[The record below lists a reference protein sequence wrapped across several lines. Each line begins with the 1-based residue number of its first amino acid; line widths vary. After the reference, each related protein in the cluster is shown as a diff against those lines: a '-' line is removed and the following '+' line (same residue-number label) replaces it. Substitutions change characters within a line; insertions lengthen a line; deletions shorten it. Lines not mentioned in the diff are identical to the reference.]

1 MASGRA
7 QIEPDQQTERGHGE
21 GEQGKE
27 RKGVGEAEDQ
37 EAMSIPG
44 EQEAKGVHGPRGCIA
59 NMAELHRG
67 RGLG

>member
-7 QIEPDQQTERGHGE
+7 QIEPDQQTKRGHGE

-27 RKGVGEAEDQ
+27 RKGMGEAEDQ
-37 EAMSIPG
+37 EVMSNPG
-44 EQEAKGVHGPRGCIA
+44 EQEAKEVHGPRGCITKV
-59 NMAELHRG
+59 AELHRG